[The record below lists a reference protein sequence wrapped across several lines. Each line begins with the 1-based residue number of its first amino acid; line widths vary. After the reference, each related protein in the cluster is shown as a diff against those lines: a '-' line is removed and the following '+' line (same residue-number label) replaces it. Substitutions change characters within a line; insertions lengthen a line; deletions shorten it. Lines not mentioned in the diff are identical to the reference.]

1 MLAGPLRGADCENFG
16 LHGITPIA
24 KVTLWGSS
32 VVRTK
37 HAGQPLLDINAIAS
51 FR

>member
-16 LHGITPIA
+16 LHGITSIA
-24 KVTLWGSS
+24 EVTLWGSS

-37 HAGQPLLDINAIAS
+37 HS
-51 FR
+51 SRMSY